1 MERGNTMYLSFFDII
16 ICMFKAI
23 SCTTLVVIQGIIT
36 YLFYNVGCEYCD
48 ILGVPY
54 DFSLT
59 VTSPGMALEV
69 AIILTVIEFALIV
82 WIITKL
88 KKIKIVQSLSDKI
101 CKMM

>member
-1 MERGNTMYLSFFDII
+1 MYLSFFDII
-16 ICMFKAI
+16 ICLFKAI

-48 ILGVPY
+48 MIGVPY

-69 AIILTVIEFALIV
+69 AIILTVIECALIL
-82 WIITKL
+82 WIVNKL
-88 KKIKIVQSLSDKI
+88 KKLKIVQSISDKI
-101 CKMM
+101 CKIM

>member
-1 MERGNTMYLSFFDII
+1 MYLSFFDII
-16 ICMFKAI
+16 ICMIKAI
-23 SCTTLVVIQGIIT
+23 SCTTLVAIQGIIT

-48 ILGVPY
+48 MLGIPY

-82 WIITKL
+82 WIINKL
-88 KKIKIVQSLSDKI
+88 KKIKIVQSLADKI
-101 CKMM
+101 CTMM

>member
-1 MERGNTMYLSFFDII
+1 MYLSFFDII

-23 SCTTLVVIQGIIT
+23 SCTTLVVIQVIIT
-36 YLFYNVGCEYCD
+36 YLFYNVGCAYCD
-48 ILGVPY
+48 MIGVPY

-82 WIITKL
+82 WIINKL
-88 KKIKIVQSLSDKI
+88 KKIKTVQSLSDKI